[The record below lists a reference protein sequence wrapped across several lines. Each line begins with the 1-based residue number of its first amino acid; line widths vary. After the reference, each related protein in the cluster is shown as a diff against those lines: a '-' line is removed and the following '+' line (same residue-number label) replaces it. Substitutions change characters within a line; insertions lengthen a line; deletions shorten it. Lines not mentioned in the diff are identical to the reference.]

1 MLDMGFLTPVT
12 RPCCEIVTAS
22 ARMEQPDALR
32 EGHSVEVVVVAYSG
46 TAQRR
51 ASGACTLI
59 TEFPVS
65 SWLRPR
71 VEVECGKQLGRVGAY
86 GRPLPLAVA
95 RFSTSS

>member
-22 ARMEQPDALR
+22 VRMEQPDTLR
-32 EGHSVEVVVVAYSG
+32 EGHSVEMVVVVAYSG

-59 TEFPVS
+59 TEFLVS
-65 SWLRPR
+65 S
-71 VEVECGKQLGRVGAY
+71 
-86 GRPLPLAVA
+86 
-95 RFSTSS
+95 